1 MDEQSRFEIACDWFL
16 RLREEPESPPL
27 VGEWLA
33 WYRQDAANAAA
44 FERVREMW
52 RTTDL
57 LSKDQA
63 ITASVAFEAA
73 AQSRRPPRVPSARAP
88 GGAAQGIDAERSGAS
103 WRPRAAA
110 PLSPNT
116 RERRRVRSS
125 ALAAAAALACAVVGG
140 LFAFDYISGSK
151 SSVTTTTFTTAARE
165 RRGFDLPDG
174 SSVELAADSVLK
186 ATFHEHR
193 RDIELERGE
202 AYFKVA
208 HDKTRPFIVHAG
220 AYHVRAVG
228 TSFDVRTSD
237 DRVVVA
243 VEEGTVLVEQQAQQ
257 RSAITTMLEKWR
269 PASGSRSAEKLPEP
283 VKVTGGQEI
292 AVGAP
297 GREVQLLPIEPRA
310 VASWR
315 EGRLRFVREPL
326 RSVIERIRAA
336 TGRNIEL
343 DDPRLG
349 ELRFT
354 GTVFSTRI
362 DSWAQGL
369 PAIFPIEVH
378 DDGAQLVISA
388 RE

>member
-1 MDEQSRFEIACDWFL
+1 MDEQSRFEVACDWFL
-16 RLREEPESPPL
+16 RLREEPESPAL
-27 VGEWLA
+27 VGDWLA

-52 RTTDL
+52 RTTGL
-57 LSKDQA
+57 LAKDPASAAILGEPVGAGVRRASTPASSKQIDA
-63 ITASVAFEAA
+63 WG
-73 AQSRRPPRVPSARAP
+73 RRPRRAR
-88 GGAAQGIDAERSGAS
+88 GR
-103 WRPRAAA
+103 
-110 PLSPNT
+110 
-116 RERRRVRSS
+116 
-125 ALAAAAALACAVVGG
+125 ALAAAAMIACAAVGA
-140 LFAFDYISGSK
+140 LLAFRYIPGGAPSA
-151 SSVTTTTFTTAARE
+151 TTSTFTTAARE

-174 SSVELAADSVLK
+174 SSVELAADSVLR

-202 AYFKVA
+202 AYFRVA
-208 HDKTRPFIVHAG
+208 HDKTRPFIVRAG

-243 VEEGTVLVEQQAQQ
+243 VEEGTVLVEQQTRQ
-257 RSAITTMLEKWR
+257 RNAITTMLDKWR
-269 PASGSRSAEKLPEP
+269 PASGNTSPDKLPEP

-336 TGRNIEL
+336 TGRDIQL

-362 DSWAQGL
+362 DSWAEGL
-369 PAIFPIEVH
+369 PAIFPIQVH
-378 DDGAQLVISA
+378 DNGAQLVISA

>member
-1 MDEQSRFEIACDWFL
+1 MDEQKRFEEACDWFL
-16 RLREEPESPPL
+16 RLREEPESPVL

-33 WYRQDAANAAA
+33 WFRQDAANAAA

-52 RTTDL
+52 RTTEL
-57 LSKDQA
+57 LAKDQA
-63 ITASVAFEAA
+63 IATSVGAEVGERAASAA
-73 AQSRRPPRVPSARAP
+73 AQAVTGELTERRQGGVWHNGAASRSRGARAATAKGP
-88 GGAAQGIDAERSGAS
+88 I
-103 WRPRAAA
+103 PRG
-110 PLSPNT
+110 
-116 RERRRVRSS
+116 
-125 ALAAAAALACAVVGG
+125 LAFAVAAALVCAVVGG
-140 LFAFDYISGSK
+140 LFAFDYVSGGK
-151 SSVTTTTFTTAARE
+151 SSVTTTSFTTAARE

-174 SSVELAADSVLK
+174 SSVELAGDSVLR

-202 AYFKVA
+202 AYFRVA
-208 HDKTRPFIVHAG
+208 HDKSRPFIVHAG

-243 VEEGTVLVEQQAQQ
+243 VEEGTVMVEPQARQ
-257 RSAITTMLEKWR
+257 RSAITTMLDKWR
-269 PASGSRSAEKLPEP
+269 PASGNRSADKPPEP

-336 TGRNIEL
+336 TGRDIEL

>member
-1 MDEQSRFEIACDWFL
+1 VL
-16 RLREEPESPPL
+16 
-27 VGEWLA
+27 
-33 WYRQDAANAAA
+33 
-44 FERVREMW
+44 
-52 RTTDL
+52 
-57 LSKDQA
+57 
-63 ITASVAFEAA
+63 
-73 AQSRRPPRVPSARAP
+73 
-88 GGAAQGIDAERSGAS
+88 GGAPQNIEEHGARREGGTGRHSLS
-103 WRPRAAA
+103 WRLFRPRGRLASA
-110 PLSPNT
+110 PDSWA
-116 RERRRVRSS
+116 RRRLAARG
-125 ALAAAAALACAVVGG
+125 LAAAAVVACAVVGG
-140 LFAFDYISGSK
+140 VWGYRFIAAGGSSATTATFA
-151 SSVTTTTFTTAARE
+151 TAARE
-165 RRGFDLPDG
+165 RRAFDLPDG
-174 SSVELAADSVLK
+174 SSVELAGDSVLRT
-186 ATFHEHR
+186 TFREHR

-202 AYFKVA
+202 AYFRVA
-208 HDKTRPFIVHAG
+208 HDKSRPFVVHAG

-228 TSFDVRTSD
+228 TSFDVRTSA

-243 VEEGTVLVEQQAQQ
+243 VEEGTVLVEPQSRK
-257 RSAITTMLEKWR
+257 RSAVATMLDSWR
-269 PASGSRSAEKLPEP
+269 PGSGNRTADKQPEP
-283 VKVTGGQEI
+283 LEVTGGQEV

-336 TGRNIEL
+336 TGRDIEL
-343 DDPRLG
+343 DDPQLG